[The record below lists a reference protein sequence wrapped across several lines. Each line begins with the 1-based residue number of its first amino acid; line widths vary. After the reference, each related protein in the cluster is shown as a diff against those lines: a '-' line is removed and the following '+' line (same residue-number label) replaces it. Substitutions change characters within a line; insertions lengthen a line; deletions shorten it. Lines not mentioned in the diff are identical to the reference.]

1 VGGEIL
7 RGANFGGDKPWE
19 RAVESGVLR
28 TNSLRD
34 DDDGSRG
41 RTVRDEVRT
50 SSSSCSCSS
59 LTDVRS
65 ESNERRPMIVL
76 RVDAVIGKA
85 VRMDASAREGRAG
98 DPEPE
103 PEPDLVE
110 DGIVE
115 YWL

>member
-1 VGGEIL
+1 
-7 RGANFGGDKPWE
+7 
-19 RAVESGVLR
+19 
-28 TNSLRD
+28 
-34 DDDGSRG
+34 
-41 RTVRDEVRT
+41 
-50 SSSSCSCSS
+50 
-59 LTDVRS
+59 
-65 ESNERRPMIVL
+65 MIVL